1 MDDLKVL
8 EEYDSYKNFW
18 EVSPQEEQNQ
28 SSGVTRYTKELLSE
42 HLAEISLEH
51 KNLQLEIENWA
62 EKIDNIKPYKGFYNK
77 EVFKSGG
84 ITWQYWKK

>member
-1 MDDLKVL
+1 M
-8 EEYDSYKNFW
+8 
-18 EVSPQEEQNQ
+18 SPQEEQNQ

-62 EKIDNIKPYKGFYNK
+62 EKIDNIKPSKVSTTEG
-77 EVFKSGG
+77 FKSGG
-84 ITWQYWKK
+84 ITCSTGKGKKNWKV